1 MNVIR
6 KCNNKQQIY
15 NLTQQYLL
23 RRSMEPKKILIIQT
37 SPAHTASTLLV
48 NAIYGLIPELFNKRI
63 IYNSLQQLDN
73 TIYDKINSNFKN
85 IIAIKTHNLNI
96 DELINVFGNK
106 YRLLF
111 VSSERQQFSY
121 MIDQKYK
128 KYGNV
133 VVFDFDELNETSDNT
148 LVKIVDNMYDK
159 LKPLLIDVA
168 LNKTTCMERIKLMN
182 VRYEEIKNKEFTF
195 IDDFFEIHGSHRNR
209 EKLK

>member
-1 MNVIR
+1 
-6 KCNNKQQIY
+6 
-15 NLTQQYLL
+15 
-23 RRSMEPKKILIIQT
+23 
-37 SPAHTASTLLV
+37 
-48 NAIYGLIPELFNKRI
+48 
-63 IYNSLQQLDN
+63 
-73 TIYDKINSNFKN
+73 
-85 IIAIKTHNLNI
+85 
-96 DELINVFGNK
+96 
-106 YRLLF
+106 
-111 VSSERQQFSY
+111 
-121 MIDQKYK
+121 
-128 KYGNV
+128 V